1 MSNLKAQSSK
11 ISALIAITVIQEEAQ
26 VWLQDEC
33 KYQFSFTALTETV
46 VLFFLCFLHTLCL
59 IRMQRK
65 KCSDIHIIKT
75 VSLEHATN
83 HKMWV
88 CN

>member
-46 VLFFLCFLHTLCL
+46 VLFSSVFSILFVL
-59 IRMQRK
+59 
-65 KCSDIHIIKT
+65 
-75 VSLEHATN
+75 LECRERNVVTYI
-83 HKMWV
+83 
-88 CN
+88 